1 VKKIISATQKR
12 EPSGQ
17 KTKNLFIIAGI
28 LLVLFLLNTWASGG
42 MGGLLFSLKNPRL
55 QLFTILLLAVLL
67 EGFPFLLLGAC
78 ISGII
83 EVMVPDKVL
92 KGLFPE
98 NRFFAALIGS
108 CLGLFFPVCSCGNIP
123 VTRRLINKGVP
134 VSGCIGYL
142 LAAPIIN
149 PITIVSTFIAFPG
162 NGGIVLSR
170 LGLALL
176 VAVAGGYM
184 LGSPAHGEILRD
196 TPVGKDA
203 CGCDACNDDE
213 DESRLARI
221 LHHAEHDFFLT
232 GKFLIIGASVAC
244 LFQTFLTRSALGA
257 FAHHPVYSVILLGG
271 MAMAF
276 CLCSFADAFVASTFT
291 PFSPPA
297 KVAFMVAGPMANV
310 ALIILYLGTFK
321 RPYAIRLILWIVASV
336 FILSGIWGI
345 IRGIT

>member
-1 VKKIISATQKR
+1 MQKR
-12 EPSGQ
+12 GPSEQ
-17 KTKNLFIIAGI
+17 RFKKLFIMAGI
-28 LLVLFLLNTWASGG
+28 LLVLFLLNTWVSGG
-42 MGGLLFSLKNPRL
+42 MGSLLFSLKNPRL

-83 EVMVPDKVL
+83 EVMVPDKVIQ
-92 KGLFPE
+92 GLFPK
-98 NRFFAALIGS
+98 NRFLSALTGS

-134 VSGCIGYL
+134 ISGCIGYL

-149 PITIVSTFIAFPG
+149 PITIISTFIAFPG
-162 NGGIVLSR
+162 NGGIVFSR

-176 VAVAGGYM
+176 VAVVSGYM
-184 LGSPAHGEILRD
+184 FGSPAHGKILRD
-196 TPVGKDA
+196 TPVVKDA
-203 CGCDACNDDE
+203 CHCDECDE
-213 DESRLARI
+213 DENESRLARI

-232 GKFLIIGASVAC
+232 GKFLILGASVAC

-291 PFSPPA
+291 PFSSPA

-321 RPYAIRLILWIVASV
+321 RKYAIRLILWIVGSV
-336 FILSGIWGI
+336 LILSSIWGLL
-345 IRGIT
+345 RGAT